1 MWSCCSQDFQKE
13 AYFTFSWCAVGC
25 SGDAEKHRDVLLPGN
40 GSQPQLCYGNW
51 AQAMGGES
59 WVGWD
64 VKRGMGT
71 HTQIQATPV
80 ITLQPSDP

>member
-1 MWSCCSQDFQKE
+1 VQWDAQVTLRNTGM
-13 AYFTFSWCAVGC
+13 YFSLETVASHSFAM
-25 SGDAEKHRDVLLPGN
+25 ET
-40 GSQPQLCYGNW
+40 

-71 HTQIQATPV
+71 HT
-80 ITLQPSDP
+80 

>member
-1 MWSCCSQDFQKE
+1 MLRNK
-13 AYFTFSWCAVGC
+13 
-25 SGDAEKHRDVLLPGN
+25 DVLLPGN
-40 GSQPQLCYGNW
+40 GTQPQLCYGNRV
-51 AQAMGGES
+51 QAVGGES

-80 ITLQPSDP
+80 TTLQPSDP